1 MNDRRDA
8 LRALVMS
15 TLAFGVC
22 FACWVLNGVLIT
34 YLVDAQVYAFSTA
47 QVGWLLGVP
56 VLTGSLTRLP
66 AGLLTDKYGGRLVF
80 TWLLLVAAVPM
91 YLASLADGFG
101 EFVLAGLGFG
111 LSGASFAVGV
121 TYVAAWTP
129 PQQMGTALG
138 VFGVGNAGAAFTSI
152 VGPILLDRLT
162 SGGQYLD
169 GWRTLPKLYAVG
181 LVMTALAF
189 WALTRTR
196 LPNHTAG
203 QSLAQRL
210 APLRSL
216 RVWRF
221 GLYYVAVFGAFV
233 ALSQWMIPYYVNVYD
248 MSVSTAGL
256 LTACFSLPSAVTRAL
271 GGWLSDRLGARS
283 VMYWVFGC
291 MTIGCALL
299 MVPKMD
305 IESPGEGIMATRDGS
320 VLAVSAEHILV
331 DDRVYPL
338 RRADANRDAAVESDV
353 VVFPRVTS
361 RQEPV
366 VHVGD
371 RVVKRQL
378 LARGVTHVFFQAN
391 VYIFTAILF
400 VVGCAMGIGMAA
412 VFKHIPH
419 YFPQSVGVTGG
430 IVGVIGGLGGFLY
443 PIFFGSLF
451 RLTGL
456 WTSCWVFLAGLTLVC
471 LVWMHVVVGRLLRE
485 RAPHLAQ
492 QFER

>member
-8 LRALVMS
+8 RRALVMS

-66 AGLLTDKYGGRLVF
+66 AGLLADKYGGRLIF
-80 TWLLLVAAVPM
+80 TWLLLVTAVPM
-91 YLASLADGFG
+91 YLASLADGYG
-101 EFVLAGLGFG
+101 EFLLAGLGFG

-129 PQQMGTALG
+129 PQRMGTALG
-138 VFGVGNAGAAFTSI
+138 VFGAGNAGAAFTSI
-152 VGPILLDRLT
+152 VGPMLLVRFT
-162 SGGQYLD
+162 SGGQYVD
-169 GWRTLPKLYAVG
+169 GWRMLPQLYAAG
-181 LVMTALAF
+181 LVVTAVAF
-189 WALTRTR
+189 YALTRTR
-196 LPNHTAG
+196 LPDHIAG

-210 APLRSL
+210 APLRNP

-221 GLYYVAVFGAFV
+221 GLYYVAVFGGFV
-233 ALSQWMIPYYVNVYD
+233 ALSQWMIGYYVNVYD

-256 LTACFSLPSAVTRAL
+256 LAACFSLPSAVTRVL

-283 VMYWVFGC
+283 VMYGVFGC
-291 MTIGCALL
+291 MAIGCALL

-305 IESPGEGIMATRDGS
+305 IDTPGEGIMATRDGS
-320 VLAVSAEHILV
+320 VLAVSAEQILV
-331 DDRVYPL
+331 DDKVYPL
-338 RRADANRDAAVESDV
+338 QRANANRDAAVESDV
-353 VVFPRVTS
+353 VVFPTVTR
-361 RQEPV
+361 RQDPV
-366 VHVGD
+366 VQVGD

-378 LARGVTHVFFQAN
+378 LARGVTHVSFQAS

-412 VFKHIPH
+412 VYKHIPH

-430 IVGVIGGLGGFLY
+430 IVGVIGGLGGFLC
-443 PIFFGSLF
+443 PILFGYLF
-451 RLTGL
+451 RLTGV